1 MGSNRQLKKTMNGAV
16 ILTIAAF
23 VAKVLS
29 AVYRVPFQ
37 NMVGNTGF
45 YVYQQVYPLYG
56 LGMTLALNGLPVFL
70 SKIIAETPTPGQQR
84 KVQQKLFVLLA
95 AFSLGIFL
103 LLYFGA
109 NVIADGMG
117 DRQLSGIIQAVSW
130 QFLLVPFLSVSR
142 GYFQGTF
149 QMIPTAV
156 SQVVEQIVRVAVILL
171 VAYTFNASR
180 ESVYQMG
187 ADAMSSAWI
196 AAIAA
201 SITMAIFMLSH
212 RHKQPFSAEIYPD
225 GPPPIPTY
233 QHLLRRLGTEG
244 LVLCLLSAM
253 LLLLQLIDSFTLY
266 NGLVE
271 SGIEP
276 AIARNLKG
284 IYDRGQPLVQLG
296 MVVATAFASSL
307 LPALTDSM
315 VKQKPTD
322 FLYSA
327 KSLLRITI
335 TIAAAATFGMIVLTP
350 FMNHTLFGDKQG
362 NLTLMIYLLAILL
375 ASVIGAV
382 NAILQSRNQ
391 HQAAFVALLLGLVV
405 KAVLNT
411 PLVMLWGTPGSS
423 AGTVLAL
430 AATLAFSWRKLDS
443 QMKAAIFARG
453 FAWKLSVSCFVMLAT
468 VLAVAAFMSSF
479 AIDITRIGSFIVSI
493 IGVGTGVAI
502 FIKLIISLKLLT
514 LREWLTLPFGKRVLR
529 K

>member
-1 MGSNRQLKKTMNGAV
+1 MGNQQLKKTMNGAV

-70 SKIIAETPTPGQQR
+70 SKIIAETPTPEMQR

-103 LLYFGA
+103 ALYFGA
-109 NVIADGMG
+109 NVIAEGMG
-117 DRQLSGIIQAVSW
+117 DRQLNGIIQAVSW

-156 SQVVEQIVRVAVILL
+156 SQVVEQVVRVAVILL
-171 VAYTFNASR
+171 VAYTYNASF

-201 SITMAIFMLSH
+201 SMTMAIFIVSH
-212 RHKQPFSAEIYPD
+212 YKNRPFSAEIHPD
-225 GPPPIPTY
+225 SDPVPTY
-233 QHLLRRLGTEG
+233 QKLLKRLGTEG

-253 LLLLQLIDSFTLY
+253 LLLLQLVDSFTLY
-266 NGLVE
+266 NGLIQSGVE
-271 SGIEP
+271 PES
-276 AIARNLKG
+276 ARNLKG

-296 MVVATAFASSL
+296 MVVATAFSSSL
-307 LPALTDSM
+307 LPMLTVS
-315 VKQKPTD
+315 VVEKKTAD
-322 FLYSA
+322 FIHIA
-327 KSLLRITI
+327 KSFLRITI
-335 TIAAAATFGMIVLTP
+335 TIATAATFGMILLTP
-350 FMNHTLFGDKQG
+350 YLNHTLFGDKEG
-362 NLTLMIYLLAILL
+362 NLTIGIYLIAIFL
-375 ASVIGAV
+375 ASLIGAV
-382 NAILQSRNQ
+382 NAIFQSRNQ
-391 HQAAFVALLLGLVV
+391 HRLAFVGLMIGLLV
-405 KAVLNT
+405 KALVNT
-411 PLVMLWGTPGSS
+411 YLVELRGTAGSS
-423 AGTVLAL
+423 LGTVLAL
-430 AATLAFSWRKLDS
+430 LATLVFSWLKLDG
-443 QMKAAIFARG
+443 QLKTAVYAKG
-453 FAWKLSVSCFVMLAT
+453 FCWKLVVSSIMMGVT
-468 VLAVAAFMSSF
+468 VIVVTSLIHLTGLDASR
-479 AIDITRIGSFIVSI
+479 TGSFVVAILGVG
-493 IGVGTGVAI
+493 IGVAVFVKA
-502 FIKLIISLKLLT
+502 IISVKLLT
-514 LREWLTLPFGKRVLR
+514 LREWLSLPFGKRVLR

>member
-1 MGSNRQLKKTMNGAV
+1 MGNHQLKKTMNGAV

-23 VAKVLS
+23 IAKVLS

-70 SKIIAETPTPGQQR
+70 SKIIAETPTELQR
-84 KVQQKLFVLLA
+84 KVQQRLFVLLGA
-95 AFSLGIFL
+95 ISLAIFL
-103 LLYFGA
+103 ALYFGA

-156 SQVVEQIVRVAVILL
+156 SQVVEQLVRVAVILL
-171 VAYTFNASR
+171 VAYTFNASY

-201 SITMAIFMLSH
+201 SVTMVIFMVSH
-212 RHKQPFSAEIYPD
+212 HKKQPFYGAMYP
-225 GPPPIPTY
+225 GEAPRVPTY
-233 QHLLRRLGTEG
+233 QRLLKRLGTEG

-266 NGLVE
+266 NGLVQ
-271 SGIEP
+271 SGVAPE
-276 AIARNLKG
+276 AARNLKG

-296 MVVATAFASSL
+296 MVVATAFSSSL
-307 LPALTDSM
+307 LPMLTASI
-315 VKQKPTD
+315 VEKKAAD
-322 FLYSA
+322 FEHIA
-327 KSLLRITI
+327 KSFLRITI
-335 TIAAAATFGMIVLTP
+335 TIAAAATFGMILLTP
-350 FMNHTLFGDKQG
+350 YLNHTLFGDKEG
-362 NLTLMIYLLAILL
+362 NLTIAIYLVSIFL
-375 ASVIGAV
+375 ASIIGAV
-382 NAILQSRNQ
+382 NAVFQSRNQ
-391 HQAAFVALLLGLVV
+391 HRLAFVGLMLGLAV
-405 KAVLNT
+405 KMLMNT
-411 PLVMLWGTPGSS
+411 HLVERWGTAGSS
-423 AGTVLAL
+423 FGTVLAL
-430 AATLAFSWRKLDS
+430 VATLIFSWLKLGVHLK
-443 QMKAAIFARG
+443 KAVYAKG
-453 FAWKLSVSCFVMLAT
+453 FGWKLVASSVIMSVT
-468 VLAVAAFMSSF
+468 VLTATNL
-479 AIDITRIGSFIVSI
+479 IDLTGLGASRIGSFVMALLGVG
-493 IGVGTGVAI
+493 IGVAVFVKA
-502 FIKLIISLKLLT
+502 IISFKLLT
-514 LREWLTLPFGKRVLR
+514 LREWLSLPFGKRVLR